1 MSKEPDVVIV
11 GAGIAGGALATVLA
25 RRGLDVLVLEKSLVH
40 RDRVRGEFMAP
51 WGVAEATELGLLDVL
66 AGAGAHYTVRSVP
79 YREGLEPEA
88 ARARAFDLG
97 AMLPGVAGALNMG
110 HPRLCEAFDATAC
123 AAGATLLRGVAD
135 LAVEPGERPRV
146 RFAQDGRRREVA
158 PRLVV
163 GADGR
168 GSTVARQIGARAE
181 SDPVHHIMAG
191 LLVEGAEAWPEDEQ
205 TMGAHGE
212 ATLYVFPQGGGRA
225 RLYLNHALAERR
237 RFAGPE
243 AARHFLAAFR
253 VPSLPGGEALADARP
268 AGPCHGYPNADSWID
283 EPVAPGVVLLGDAAG
298 HNDPTIGQGLSIT
311 LRDVRLV
318 SEVLLGG
325 GDWSV
330 SAFSPYVEERRE
342 RMRRLR
348 FAGRLVSA
356 LNAEFTEEARQRRL
370 RAWGR
375 IAADPTVALP
385 MVAMWKGPHGLPAHV
400 FGQEAWGRLLG

>member
-1 MSKEPDVVIV
+1 MVV
-11 GAGIAGGALATVLA
+11 GAGVAGGALATVLA
-25 RRGLDVLVLEKSLVH
+25 RGGLDVLVLEKSLVH

-51 WGVAEATELGLLDVL
+51 WGVAEASQLGILDLL
-66 AGAGAHYTVRSVP
+66 AAAGAHYTVRSVP
-79 YREGLEPEA
+79 YREGLDPEA
-88 ARARAFDLG
+88 ARTRAFDLG

-110 HPRLCEAFDATAC
+110 HPRLCEVLDAAAQ
-123 AAGATLLRGVAD
+123 AAGAALLRGVLD
-135 LAVEPGERPRV
+135 LAVEVGERPQV
-146 RFAQDGRRREVA
+146 TFTHDGRRREVA

-168 GSTVARQIGARAE
+168 GSAVARQVGARAE
-181 SDPVHHIMAG
+181 TDPVHHIMAG
-191 LLVEGAEAWPEDEQ
+191 LLVEGAEAWPEGDQ
-205 TMGAHGE
+205 TMGTHGE

-225 RLYLNHALAERR
+225 RLYLNHGLGERR

-243 AARHFLAAFR
+243 AAQNFLAAFR
-253 VPSLPGGEALADARP
+253 VPSLPHGEALAAARP
-268 AGPCHGYPNADSWID
+268 AGPCHGYPNADSWVD
-283 EPVAPGVVLLGDAAG
+283 VPVAPGVVLVGDAAG

-325 GDWSV
+325 DWERG
-330 SAFSPYVEERRE
+330 AFAPYVEERRE

-375 IAADPTVALP
+375 IAADPTMALP
-385 MVAMWKGPHGLPAHV
+385 MVAMWKGPHGLPPHI
-400 FGQEAWGRLLG
+400 FEQGAWDRLLG